1 MDVLLNFEKLLNNYY
16 EINNE
21 LDLELFNFIKLNI
34 LNNSKNIMYENF
46 HNNFIESIYE
56 LYNIQLNNYY
66 EINNYI
72 KYKLKYLIVKNLY
85 KIYKEIIPIR
95 SFNNSF
101 IRNIKIDRENI
112 KKKINNIKNT
122 YQPEQRTK
130 EWYIYRHKHL
140 TASSIWKVFKS
151 ESTKNELIYEKCKD
165 YVIPNTNN
173 TNSPLHWGHKYEPL
187 SVKFYE
193 NLYDTKIGDF
203 GCIEHKKYNFIAA
216 SPDGINIDSK
226 NLRYGRMLEI
236 KNIVNRKINGIPKFE
251 YWIQMQ
257 IQMETCDLNE
267 CDFLETKFVEYNNFN
282 EFMADGTFNYT
293 KRNKL
298 KGIIL
303 VFNTTIN
310 IHYEYAPLNI
320 TQNEFEKWEKNMLEK
335 NNDKEWVQ
343 NIYWYLE
350 FYSNILVL
358 RNKKWFNSVIED
370 IEKISNIINN
380 EKTTGYEHRKSK
392 TKKKIQSSDN
402 KCLINI
408 NNL

>member
-34 LNNSKNIMYENF
+34 INNSKNIMYENF

-193 NLYDTKIGDF
+193 NL
-203 GCIEHKKYNFIAA
+203 
-216 SPDGINIDSK
+216 
-226 NLRYGRMLEI
+226 
-236 KNIVNRKINGIPKFE
+236 
-251 YWIQMQ
+251 
-257 IQMETCDLNE
+257 
-267 CDFLETKFVEYNNFN
+267 
-282 EFMADGTFNYT
+282 
-293 KRNKL
+293 
-298 KGIIL
+298 
-303 VFNTTIN
+303 
-310 IHYEYAPLNI
+310 
-320 TQNEFEKWEKNMLEK
+320 
-335 NNDKEWVQ
+335 
-343 NIYWYLE
+343 
-350 FYSNILVL
+350 
-358 RNKKWFNSVIED
+358 
-370 IEKISNIINN
+370 
-380 EKTTGYEHRKSK
+380 
-392 TKKKIQSSDN
+392 
-402 KCLINI
+402 
-408 NNL
+408 

>member
-112 KKKINNIKNT
+112 KKINNIKNT